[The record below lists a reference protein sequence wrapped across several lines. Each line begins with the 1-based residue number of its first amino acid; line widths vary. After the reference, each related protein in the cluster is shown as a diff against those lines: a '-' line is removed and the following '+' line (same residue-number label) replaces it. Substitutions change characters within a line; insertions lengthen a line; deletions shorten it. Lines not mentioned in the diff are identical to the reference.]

1 MSGNSDPST
10 SNLSP
15 ATLLQM
21 MTGYW
26 TSQAVYVCA
35 KLGIADQ
42 LVDGPR
48 TAAELAITAGADAAA
63 LHRLLRALAS
73 VGVLAETRAGQF
85 ALTPLGALLRSGT
98 PDSMR
103 ALAIMYCEEQYRS
116 WGDLLYSVRTGQP
129 AFDHVYGMGVFDY
142 FRQNPDAGCVFNEA
156 MSALTNPLGSAVAD
170 AYDFSA
176 CGTVVDVAGGH
187 GSLIAA
193 VLRNNPKARGILFD
207 LPHVVSGAGEHL
219 AAAGIADR
227 CTSVGGDFF
236 ASVPP
241 GGDAYVLKQ
250 ILHDW
255 DDDRC
260 VAILDQC
267 RRVMSDHSK
276 VLVIEFV
283 LPPGDE
289 PFFGKWL
296 DLHMLVMAPGAR
308 ERTAAEYEALF
319 KRARLAL
326 ARVVPTALGLS
337 VVEAAPV

>member
-1 MSGNSDPST
+1 MKI
-10 SNLSP
+10 
-15 ATLLQM
+15 Q
-21 MTGYW
+21 
-26 TSQAVYVCA
+26 
-35 KLGIADQ
+35 
-42 LVDGPR
+42 
-48 TAAELAITAGADAAA
+48 
-63 LHRLLRALAS
+63 
-73 VGVLAETRAGQF
+73 
-85 ALTPLGALLRSGT
+85 
-98 PDSMR
+98 
-103 ALAIMYCEEQYRS
+103 
-116 WGDLLYSVRTGQP
+116 
-129 AFDHVYGMGVFDY
+129 
-142 FRQNPDAGCVFNEA
+142 
-156 MSALTNPLGSAVAD
+156 
-170 AYDFSA
+170 
-176 CGTVVDVAGGH
+176 
-187 GSLIAA
+187 
-193 VLRNNPKARGILFD
+193 RNNPKARGILFD

-241 GGDAYVLKQ
+241 GGDAYTLKQ